1 MRLMENFKYLF
12 ITPEAIDH
20 LISSRCYQSAE
31 FREAEPLISFLRGNV
46 GHFCDG
52 TVFSCVVGEGAILHA
67 GNIKKRRAGIFFDF
81 VQYPGFLTESA
92 PRMITIFQ
100 KTLKYA
106 ARYFS
111 GHTKLAPCENR
122 RDDNAIIFPFPYVRH
137 GESYRVVADRNSY
150 RGGKTLN
157 FLTVY
162 YGGDE
167 EVGPLSDYA
176 QLDHFYNEFKE
187 LSEVIPTQSPHPRK
201 EQRSVNG
208 TLVRHSL
215 ASPDFRMG
223 EGLTADEWE
232 PYLTE
237 PQRKFIS
244 SDIRGAERLQGAAG
258 TGKTLSMV
266 LKCIRLFR
274 DSDFQKRFIFI
285 THSLASKS
293 HIIDLFLSLSPEICD
308 YVSDE
313 SSLSGRIMV
322 TTVQEWCIHNLGAVI
337 SETEC
342 LDRDAMYSK
351 QTTGMY
357 IEEAMSEVEKGYLK
371 LYWPKLSDE
380 FRQFMTTAER
390 QTICEMLQY
399 EFGVVLKGKADGNL
413 DKYKRLERPKYAIP
427 CKTDMDFNYVY
438 HIYQKYQ
445 NQLIAQG
452 YFDNDDIVLTALSTL
467 NAPIWRRRRDKDGFD
482 VCFIDETHLFNFNEL
497 SIFPFL
503 NKTDCAG
510 NIVFAMDEAQFTGE
524 VFNHAEDV
532 LSMALGKKIDE
543 ENKADYNTVF
553 RSSGAILGL
562 ASNILAGGADL
573 YNNFPDTLLDAEVV
587 DAEGS
592 GRTFHPLYLM
602 ASDEEAMV
610 RTAFDEVDRLV
621 REYRIPRA
629 ECLLVSTSD
638 SLTEEMKRYCE
649 RHRSCGIAQ
658 LASRGDSR
666 SFVRA
671 RTAKQYLMAGID
683 YVGGLEFD
691 YVVIVGVDESRV
703 PPSSQKEG
711 RDFHFVNYA
720 WHRRMYVAMTR
731 ARYGAIMVGNRT
743 HGSAYMLENAR
754 LNKLL
759 EYKEC

>member
-1 MRLMENFKYLF
+1 MMEKFKYLF

-31 FREAEPLISFLRGNV
+31 FREAEPLISFLRGNTAS
-46 GHFCDG
+46 FSDG
-52 TVFSCVVGEGAILHA
+52 TVFSIALEEGAILHA

-81 VQYPGFLTESA
+81 VQYPGFLTESG

-100 KTLKYA
+100 KMLKYA

-122 RDDNAIIFPFPYVRH
+122 RDDNAIIFPFPYARH
-137 GESYRVVADRNSY
+137 GESYRVVADRNTY
-150 RGGKTLN
+150 GNGQTLN

-162 YGGDE
+162 YGGNE

-176 QLDHFYNEFKE
+176 QLDRFYREYNN
-187 LSEVIPTQSPHPRK
+187 LDEVQPAKAPGVSKKT
-201 EQRSVNG
+201 EEDG
-208 TLVRHSL
+208 TAFVRHSL
-215 ASPDFRMG
+215 ASPDFKMG

-237 PQRKFIS
+237 PQRKFINS
-244 SDIRGAERLQGAAG
+244 GIRGAERLQGAAG

-266 LKCIRLFR
+266 LKCIRLFK
-274 DSDFQKRFIFI
+274 DSDYKKRFIFI
-285 THSLASKS
+285 THSLASKR
-293 HIIDLFLSLSPEICD
+293 HIIDLFLSLSPDIVD

-313 SSLSGRIMV
+313 SSLSGRIMI
-322 TTVQEWCIHNLGAVI
+322 TTVQEWCIRNLGTVI
-337 SETEC
+337 SEAEC
-342 LDRDAMYSK
+342 LDRDAMSSK
-351 QTTGMY
+351 QITGMY
-357 IEEAMSEVEKGYLK
+357 IEEAMSEVEKEYLG
-371 LYWPKLSDE
+371 LYRPALSEE
-380 FRQFMTTAER
+380 FRQFMTSAER
-390 QTICEMLQY
+390 QTVCDMLQY
-399 EFGVVLKGKADGNL
+399 EFGVVLKGKADGDL
-413 DKYKRLERPKYAIP
+413 GKYKQLERPKYAIP
-427 CKTDMDFNYVY
+427 CKSDTDFNYIY

-445 NQLIAQG
+445 NQLIAEG
-452 YFDNDDIVLTALSTL
+452 YFDNDDIVLTALSSL
-467 NAPIWRRRRDKDGFD
+467 NAPIWRRRRDRDGFD
-482 VCFIDETHLFNFNEL
+482 ACFIDETHLFNFNEL

-532 LSMALGKKIDE
+532 LSMALGTKIDE

-553 RSSGAILGL
+553 RSSGAILEL

-587 DAEGS
+587 DAEES
-592 GRTFHPLYLM
+592 GKSFHPLYLM
-602 ASDEEAMV
+602 ASDEESMV
-610 RTAFDEVDRLV
+610 RTAFEEVDRLV
-621 REYRIPRA
+621 KEYRIPRA

-638 SLTEEMKRYCE
+638 SLTEEMKKYCE
-649 RHRSCGIAQ
+649 NNRGCGIAQ
-658 LASRGDSR
+658 LASRGDSQ
-666 SFVRA
+666 SVVRA

-691 YVVIVGVDESRV
+691 YVVIVGVDENRV

-711 RDFHFVNYA
+711 QDFHFVNYA
-720 WHRRMYVAMTR
+720 WHRRMYVALTR

-743 HGSAYMLENAR
+743 HGSAYMFENAR
-754 LNKLL
+754 IKKLL
-759 EYKEC
+759 EYREQ

>member
-1 MRLMENFKYLF
+1 MMEKFKYLF

-31 FREAEPLISFLRGNV
+31 FREAEPLISFLRGNTAS
-46 GHFCDG
+46 FSDG
-52 TVFSCVVGEGAILHA
+52 TVFSIALEEGAILHS

-81 VQYPGFLTESA
+81 VQYPGFLTESG

-100 KTLKYA
+100 KMLKYA

-122 RDDNAIIFPFPYVRH
+122 RDDNAIIFPFPYARH
-137 GESYRVVADRNSY
+137 GESYRIVADRNTY
-150 RGGKTLN
+150 RNGQTLN

-162 YGGDE
+162 YGGNE

-176 QLDHFYNEFKE
+176 QLDRFYREYNT
-187 LSEVIPTQSPHPRK
+187 LDEVQPAKVPGVSKKT
-201 EQRSVNG
+201 EEDG
-208 TLVRHSL
+208 TAFVRHSL
-215 ASPDFRMG
+215 ASPDFKMG

-244 SDIRGAERLQGAAG
+244 SGIRGAERLQGAAG

-274 DSDFQKRFIFI
+274 DSDYQKRFIFI
-285 THSLASKS
+285 THSLASKR
-293 HIIDLFLSLSPEICD
+293 HIIDLFLSLSPDIVD

-322 TTVQEWCIHNLGAVI
+322 TTVQEWCMRNLGTVI
-337 SETEC
+337 SEAEC
-342 LDRDAMYSK
+342 LDRDAMSSK
-351 QTTGMY
+351 QITGMY
-357 IEEAMSEVEKGYLK
+357 IEEAMSEVEKEYLG
-371 LYWPKLSDE
+371 LYRPALSEE
-380 FRQFMTTAER
+380 FKQFMTSAER
-390 QTICEMLQY
+390 QTVCEMLQY
-399 EFGVVLKGKADGNL
+399 EFGVVLKGKADGDL
-413 DKYKRLERPKYAIP
+413 GKYKQLERPKYAIP
-427 CKTDMDFNYVY
+427 CKSDTDFNYIY

-445 NQLIAQG
+445 NQLIAEG
-452 YFDNDDIVLTALSTL
+452 YFDNDDIVLTALSSL
-467 NAPIWRRRRDKDGFD
+467 NAPIWRRRRDRDGFD
-482 VCFIDETHLFNFNEL
+482 ACFIDETHLFNFNEL

-510 NIVFAMDEAQFTGE
+510 NIVFAVDEAQFTGE

-532 LSMALGKKIDE
+532 LSMALGTKIDD

-553 RSSGAILGL
+553 RSSGAILEL

-592 GRTFHPLYLM
+592 GKSFLPLYLM
-602 ASDEEAMV
+602 VSDEESMV

-621 REYRIPRA
+621 KEYRIPRA

-638 SLTEEMKRYCE
+638 SLTEEMKKYCE
-649 RHRSCGIAQ
+649 NNRGCGIAQ
-658 LASRGDSR
+658 LASRGDSQ
-666 SFVRA
+666 SVVRA

-691 YVVIVGVDESRV
+691 YVVIVGVDENRV

-720 WHRRMYVAMTR
+720 WHRRMYVALTR
-731 ARYGAIMVGNRT
+731 ARYGAIMVGNKT
-743 HGSAYMLENAR
+743 HGSAYMFENAR
-754 LNKLL
+754 IKKLL
-759 EYKEC
+759 EYREQ